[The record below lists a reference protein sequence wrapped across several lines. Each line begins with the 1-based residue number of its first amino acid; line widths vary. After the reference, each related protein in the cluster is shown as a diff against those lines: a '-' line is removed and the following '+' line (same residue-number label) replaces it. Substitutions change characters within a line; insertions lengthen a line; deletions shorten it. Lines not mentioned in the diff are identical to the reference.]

1 MIKINLL
8 SEGRPKVSKP
18 KGPSVSSLTGEP
30 AHLWL
35 VIVLAVGVLVIGAR
49 FYLLKSEIAAKEAE
63 IATVQKEVDEL
74 KPIIREVEQF
84 EARKAELEHKIGVI
98 NDLKDNQRGPVQLMD
113 HISRALPEM
122 LWLNRMQMR
131 GNSVTLNGQAFN
143 TNAVANFIDNLDQV
157 PAFAE
162 PVLKDT
168 SARGRGGESGIYNF
182 VVTFT
187 FDASA
192 ARTTQ
197 QDEPAVEEAAG

>member
-1 MIKINLL
+1 
-8 SEGRPKVSKP
+8 
-18 KGPSVSSLTGEP
+18 
-30 AHLWL
+30 
-35 VIVLAVGVLVIGAR
+35 
-49 FYLLKSEIAAKEAE
+49 
-63 IATVQKEVDEL
+63 
-74 KPIIREVEQF
+74 KPIIEEVEQF

-98 NDLKDNQRGPVQLMD
+98 NDLKNNQRGPVQLMD

>member
-18 KGPSVSSLTGEP
+18 KGPSVSSLKGEP

-35 VIVLAVGVLVIGAR
+35 VIVLVVGLLVIGGR
-49 FYLLKSEIAAKEAE
+49 FFLLKSEISEKEAE
-63 IATVQKEVDEL
+63 IAEVQKEVDEL
-74 KPIIREVEQF
+74 KPIIKEVEQF

-113 HISRALPEM
+113 HISKALPEM

-168 SARGRGGESGIYNF
+168 SARGRGDSGVYSF